1 MFAGGESGSGRTL
14 ASKHKF
20 EGWYMQDDLDKR
32 AYITEAETLAL
43 LRYVQASK
51 ADAVEI
57 GTFFGGTTVNIAR
70 HLPPDPNIALWTID
84 VFDGYSNGI
93 DPVSIYRELAE
104 FERVFILVGDSN
116 CIGRYWGRGIGVLF
130 IDGGHDYN
138 TVKNDFDLWSQ
149 YVIPG
154 GIIAMHDA
162 KAIGELMSLRLM
174 KIGGD
179 PGGVVVFANEV
190 IEAGEWKIVE
200 AVDSTLFFI
209 RSNECGI
216 Q

>member
-1 MFAGGESGSGRTL
+1 MR
-14 ASKHKF
+14 
-20 EGWYMQDDLDKR
+20 DNLDRR

-51 ADAVEI
+51 ADVVEI
-57 GTFFGGTTVNIAR
+57 GTFFGGTAVNIAR
-70 HLPPDPNIALWTID
+70 HLPLDLDVALWTID
-84 VFDGYSNGI
+84 IFEGYSCGI

-104 FERVFILVGDSN
+104 FERVFVLIGNSN
-116 CIGRYWGRGIGVLF
+116 RIGRYWSRGIGVLF

-138 TVKNDFDLWSQ
+138 TVSTDFNLWSQ

-154 GIIAMHDA
+154 GVIAMHDA
-162 KAIGELMSLRLM
+162 KAIEELMSLLMM

-179 PGGVVVFANEV
+179 PGGVVVFANEIV
-190 IEAGEWKIVE
+190 EAGKWKIVE
-200 AVDSTLFFI
+200 EVDSTLFFI
-209 RSNECGI
+209 RSNVDGI